1 MRRMTIDQSPKTS
14 VSRWLVLVLA
24 TASVVLAQT
33 GRIRGRVTDAETGEA
48 LVGAN
53 VVIQGTLLG
62 SATDADGEYLISNVP
77 VGKQTIEVSY
87 IGYQT
92 FVRKDV
98 LVILDQTITED
109 FKLKPGAALRVEE
122 VVVAGT
128 RAKIVRT
135 DPTTSRYMTTE
146 EFDKMPVQS
155 LADIVRLQAGVV
167 TSPAYGQHLRGG
179 RPDEVAYFV
188 DGVAS
193 RDPLFGYQAA
203 QVNPEATAE
212 VVVISGG
219 FDAEYGEAMS
229 GVIQVVT
236 KEGKGTMQGRA
247 KFVTDE
253 VFPKTLN
260 FGDNRYE
267 ISVGGPVPSLNR
279 LRYFVSGE
287 LYFTD
292 DYAPSRYKLPHQ
304 RRQDYNASGKLT
316 YSVPLNQGLKFTASG
331 LASRAQYEMYPYD
344 RESENHLGF
353 KYNLDHFLSRRERVK
368 MADLSANHMLTEKT
382 FYTVRFGY
390 FHNQRTIAVR
400 DLERE
405 AKERDFSKR
414 FWEDYIFKAEDTV
427 LADSSALF
435 RPLPGYVTQTNA
447 NSNNPWGVFGL
458 FYGYGDYR
466 YFQVHWADVWNVKA
480 DLTHNVGRVHEIKTG
495 LEFKQNYL
503 HRRYNSLPT
512 DPNPFVDYYDYDP
525 VNVAA
530 FVQDRM
536 DFEDLVV
543 RAGLRLDYLDPN
555 SYKRANPT
563 NVGDTTMIPAM
574 VKYKLSPRLGVSFPI
589 TTRTKFRFSY
599 GHFFQTPAYR
609 YLYDNTSSTA
619 YARGN
624 QIIGNPDLAAQQT
637 IAYELGLEQQL
648 SDVTLVDFTAYYKDI
663 FDLMGTRFQPAV
675 PLGYYPLVNE
685 EYGSVRG
692 FEIGFVKSLADYWN
706 ARVSY
711 GLSMAR
717 GTASYTYE
725 WYYERYRYGVD
736 PVTGQEMEPP
746 RKDYALD
753 FDETHNAKLSIGCDF
768 PNDFALV
775 PLRQFTA
782 SALANFG
789 SGLPYTPREVR
800 KLNAGRRIAE
810 RNSARMPA
818 RFTTDLNAA
827 KYFSLGRLKLGL
839 TCVVTNLFNAQVVQ
853 WVYGAT
859 GKPND
864 DGYIWTYS
872 PANWANSLD
881 ATLLSGTYNPARDR
895 NHDGYIT
902 DEEEYIAY
910 RVAYLDFVN
919 NPMNYGA
926 PRQVKVGINLEF

>member
-1 MRRMTIDQSPKTS
+1 MTRKFKIRDRNSELWPVVLLFFA
-14 VSRWLVLVLA
+14 VSSA
-24 TASVVLAQT
+24 LAQT
-33 GRIRGRVTDAETGEA
+33 GRIRGRVTDAETGEP

-53 VVIQGTLLG
+53 VIIQGTLLG
-62 SATDADGEYLISNVP
+62 SATDANGEYLISNVP

-92 FVRKDV
+92 LVRKDV

-155 LADIVRLQAGVV
+155 LADIVRLQAGIV

-188 DGVAS
+188 DGVAT
-193 RDPLFGYQAA
+193 RDPLYGYQAA
-203 QVNPEATAE
+203 QVNPEAAAE

-229 GVIQVVT
+229 GVIQVIT
-236 KEGKGTMQGRA
+236 KEGKPVTQGRA
-247 KFVTDE
+247 KYVTDE
-253 VFPKTLN
+253 VFPGPLN

-267 ISVGGPVPSLNR
+267 VSVGGPFPGLR
-279 LRYFVSGE
+279 KLRYFVSGE

-292 DYAPSRYKLPHQ
+292 DYAPCRHKLPHQ
-304 RRQDYNASGKLT
+304 RRQDYNATAKLT
-316 YSVPLNQGLKFTASG
+316 YSLPLNQGLKFTASG
-331 LASRAQYEMYPYD
+331 LLSRVQYEMYPSD

-353 KYNLDHFLSRRERVK
+353 KYNLDHYLSRRERVRTL
-368 MADLSANHMLTEKT
+368 DLSANHMLTEKT
-382 FYTVRFGY
+382 FYTVRLGY
-390 FHNQRTIAVR
+390 FYNHRTQAVR

-405 AKERDFSKR
+405 AKERNFAVR
-414 FWEDYIFKAEDTV
+414 FWEDYIFKAEDSV
-427 LADSSALF
+427 LADSATLF
-435 RPLPGYVTQTNA
+435 RPLPGYEAQTNA

-458 FYGYGDYR
+458 FYGKGDYR
-466 YFQVHWADVWNVKA
+466 LF
-480 DLTHNVGRVHEIKTG
+480 LTHWSDVVNFSGNITHNIGKVHELKTG
-495 LEFKQNYL
+495 IEIKRSNL

-512 DPNPFVDYYDYDP
+512 DWNPFVDYYDFQP
-525 VNVAA
+525 TNVAA

-555 SYKRANPT
+555 AYKRFDPT
-563 NVGDTTMIPAM
+563 NIGNDSMIPAS
-574 VKYKLSPRLGVSFPI
+574 VKYKLSPRLGISFPI
-589 TTRTKFRFSY
+589 TVRTKFRFSY
-599 GHFFQTPAYR
+599 GHFYQTPAYR
-609 YLYDNTSSTA
+609 YLYDNISSAA
-619 YARGN
+619 YSRGN
-624 QIIGNPDLAAQQT
+624 QIIGNPDLKAQQT

-675 PLGYYPLVNE
+675 PLGYFPLVNE

-692 FEIGFVKSLADYWN
+692 FEVGFVKSLADYWN
-706 ARVSY
+706 GRISY
-711 GLSMAR
+711 GLSAAR

-746 RKDYALD
+746 RRDYALD
-753 FDETHNAKLSIGCDF
+753 FDETHNAKLSLGCDF
-768 PNDFALV
+768 PKDFAFA
-775 PLRQFTA
+775 PLREFTA

-789 SGLPYTPREVR
+789 SGLPYSPREVR
-800 KLNAGRRIAE
+800 RLNAGRLTAE
-810 RNSARMPA
+810 RNSARMPP
-818 RFTTDLNAA
+818 RFTTDLN
-827 KYFSLGRLKLGL
+827 LGKHVTLGGIRIGL
-839 TCVVTNLFNAQVVQ
+839 TCVVTNLFNARVVQ

-859 GKPND
+859 GLPND

-872 PANWANSLD
+872 PANWANTLD
-881 ATLLSGTYNPARDR
+881 ATLLSGTYHPARDR

-902 DEEEYIAY
+902 DEEEYVAY
-910 RVAYLDFVN
+910 RCAYLDFVD
-919 NPMNYGA
+919 NPVNYGP
-926 PRQVKVGINLEF
+926 PRQIKVGINIEF